1 MKSYEELQEE
11 NRILRQRLAKCQS
24 GHDFPD
30 AEDTNSKATEQMSSG
45 VKNYDLYEKG
55 SYHSFVLGNLRSS
68 VFYRMYHRA
77 SRFFK
82 PAMVLVRVIRG
93 LLLFVTLIQASVVL
107 LFVTALSLLMLP
119 VVLVIF
125 LITYFIILYERHAL
139 APAMRA
145 AIKGKRVLVFFS
157 SATRSEFFDSNM
169 RALSKRYT
177 VIVVQDGGGMFG
189 YDGVDENGRKRR
201 FLTARYTGERYYR
214 VRQNYYFHLKK
225 HYFKDAD
232 MVAVVY

>member
-24 GHDFPD
+24 GNDFPD
-30 AEDTNSKATEQMSSG
+30 ADTNSKAAEQMSSG
-45 VKNYDLYEKG
+45 VKNHDLYEKG
-55 SYHSFVLGNLRSS
+55 SYRSFVLGNLRSS

-82 PAMVLVRVIRG
+82 PAMLMVRIIRG
-93 LLLFVTLIQASVVL
+93 LLLFFTLIQVSVVL
-107 LFVTALSLLMLP
+107 LVVTAISLIMLP

-125 LITYFIILYERHAL
+125 LITYFIMLHERRSL

-145 AIKGKRVLVFFS
+145 AIKGRRVLVFFS
-157 SATRSEFFDSNM
+157 SATRSEFFDYNM

-189 YDGVDENGRKRR
+189 YDGVDERGQKRR
-201 FLTARYTGERYYR
+201 FLTAKYTGERYYR

-225 HYFKDAD
+225 HYFKDAE
-232 MVAVVY
+232 MVAVIY